1 MGVANIGSRIP
12 FSRLHPL
19 HWLLFTGISSNVW
32 KNRSCFKPT
41 MIFKRDSPPSE
52 NDFLIEVPN

>member
-32 KNRSCFKPT
+32 IGGDDVEKS
-41 MIFKRDSPPSE
+41 
-52 NDFLIEVPN
+52 